1 MFYEV
6 GKIKKLTIQVCLETL
21 MYAGLHQ
28 IKQILDND
36 RILGVLLQPGDE
48 GWRKNLLLVEEA
60 KPKETLVLK
69 FWHRPGLK

>member
-60 KPKETLVLK
+60 KPKEKLVLK
-69 FWHRPGLK
+69 CWHRPGLK